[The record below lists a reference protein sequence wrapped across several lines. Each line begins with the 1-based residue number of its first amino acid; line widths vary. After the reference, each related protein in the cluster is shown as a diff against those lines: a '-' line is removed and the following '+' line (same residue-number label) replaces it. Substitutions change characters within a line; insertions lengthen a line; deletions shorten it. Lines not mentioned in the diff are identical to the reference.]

1 MLPDSLARLDSC
13 WFLYYKVSFERFSL
27 QFIQAPSF
35 FEIHSLVNLIGPIYS
50 KWVVYIQVDVDSA
63 AQLSS
68 FEWFLCLL
76 DSLDFFCE
84 LIDSI
89 HQFEVVFFTLL
100 CTYFISRMVW
110 RFFIFLLFL
119 HRLSNAIFTVL
130 SLYRPSM
137 TYQYCFKCHVFEV
150 AIYAWLWSWMEW
162 LRCTVFLITAYWVVM
177 LVNVEMAP

>member
-76 DSLDFFCE
+76 DSLDFFLWAYWLNSSIWSGFFYCVLTLSLAWCE
-84 LIDSI
+84 GSS
-89 HQFEVVFFTLL
+89 F
-100 CTYFISRMVW
+100 
-110 RFFIFLLFL
+110 FLLFL

-137 TYQYCFKCHVFEV
+137 TYQYCFKCHVIEV

>member
-84 LIDSI
+84 HIDSI
-89 HQFEVVFFTLL
+89 HQFEVVFLLYCVLTLSLAWCEGSSFFYYFFTGFQMLFLL
-100 CTYFISRMVW
+100 CSVCTGHLWHISTV
-110 RFFIFLLFL
+110 
-119 HRLSNAIFTVL
+119 SN
-130 SLYRPSM
+130 
-137 TYQYCFKCHVFEV
+137 
-150 AIYAWLWSWMEW
+150 
-162 LRCTVFLITAYWVVM
+162 VM
-177 LVNVEMAP
+177 LLKWQYILDSEVEWNGYGALFF

>member
-1 MLPDSLARLDSC
+1 MLPDSLARLDSW

-35 FEIHSLVNLIGPIYS
+35 F
-50 KWVVYIQVDVDSA
+50 W
-63 AQLSS
+63 
-68 FEWFLCLL
+68 
-76 DSLDFFCE
+76 DSLSCKLDCY
-84 LIDSI
+84 LLKMGSI
-89 HQFEVVFFTLL
+89 YTSRCWQCSSIVLFWMIFMFTW
-100 CTYFISRMVW
+100 FA
-110 RFFIFLLFL
+110 RFFLWAYWLNSSVWSVFLLYCVLYLSHGVKVLHFFLLFL

-137 TYQYCFKCHVFEV
+137 TYQYCFKCHVIEV
-150 AIYAWLWSWMEW
+150 AIYALLWSWMEW